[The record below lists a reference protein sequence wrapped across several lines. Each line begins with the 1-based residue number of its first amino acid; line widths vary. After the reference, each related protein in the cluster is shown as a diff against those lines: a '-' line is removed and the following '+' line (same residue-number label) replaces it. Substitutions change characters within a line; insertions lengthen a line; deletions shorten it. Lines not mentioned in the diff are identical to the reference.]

1 MMKTI
6 KVTQEVHSLLSEIG
20 NKKDTYND
28 IILKLIN
35 EHNEQY
41 SEEFEDDQ
49 ADYYNKCIE
58 KIENEEY
65 SDIIEVDFD
74 NIDEELER
82 LESEGIIWNI
92 LKNQQNYS

>member
-1 MMKTI
+1 MKTI
-6 KVTQEVHSLLSEIG
+6 KVTQEVHDMLSEIG
-20 NKKDTYND
+20 SKKDTYND
-28 IILKLIN
+28 IILRLIN
-35 EHNEQY
+35 KYNEQY
-41 SEEFEDDQ
+41 SEEFEDEQ

-58 KIENEEY
+58 KIENEDY

-82 LESEGIIWNI
+82 LESEGIIWNT

>member
-6 KVTQEVHSLLSEIG
+6 KVTQEVHSMLSEIG

-58 KIENEEY
+58 KIENEDY
-65 SDIIEVDFD
+65 NDIIEVDFD
-74 NIDEELER
+74 NIDEELKR
-82 LESEGIIWNI
+82 LESEGII
-92 LKNQQNYS
+92 

>member
-6 KVTQEVHSLLSEIG
+6 KVTEEVHEKLSEIG
-20 NKKDTYND
+20 SKKDTYND

-35 EHNEQY
+35 AYNNQY
-41 SEEFEDDQ
+41 NEEFEDDQ

-58 KIENEEY
+58 KIENEDY

-74 NIDEELER
+74 NLDEELKE
-82 LESEGIIWNI
+82 LENEGII
-92 LKNQQNYS
+92 

>member
-6 KVTQEVHSLLSEIG
+6 KVTQEVHDMLSEIG
-20 NKKDTYND
+20 SKKDTYND

-35 EHNEQY
+35 EHNNQY
-41 SEEFEDDQ
+41 NEEFEDNQ

-58 KIENEEY
+58 KIENEDY

-74 NIDEELER
+74 NIDEELKR
-82 LESEGIIWNI
+82 LESEGII
-92 LKNQQNYS
+92 

>member
-6 KVTQEVHSLLSEIG
+6 KVTQEVHSMLSEIG

-58 KIENEEY
+58 KIENEDY
-65 SDIIEVDFD
+65 GDIIEVDFD

-82 LESEGIIWNI
+82 LESEGII
-92 LKNQQNYS
+92 

>member
-1 MMKTI
+1 M
-6 KVTQEVHSLLSEIG
+6 LSEIG
-20 NKKDTYND
+20 SKKDTYND

-58 KIENEEY
+58 KIENEDY

-82 LESEGIIWNI
+82 LESEGI
-92 LKNQQNYS
+92 L

>member
-6 KVTQEVHSLLSEIG
+6 KVTQEVHSMLSEIG

-58 KIENEEY
+58 KIENEDY

-82 LESEGIIWNI
+82 LESEGTI
-92 LKNQQNYS
+92 

>member
-6 KVTQEVHSLLSEIG
+6 KVTQEVHDMLSEIG
-20 NKKDTYND
+20 NKKNTYND

-58 KIENEEY
+58 KIENEDY

-82 LESEGIIWNI
+82 LESEGII
-92 LKNQQNYS
+92 

>member
-6 KVTQEVHSLLSEIG
+6 KVTLEVHSMLSEIG

-58 KIENEEY
+58 KIENEDY

-82 LESEGIIWNI
+82 LESEGII
-92 LKNQQNYS
+92 

>member
-1 MMKTI
+1 MKTI
-6 KVTQEVHSLLSEIG
+6 KVTEEVHSMLSELG

-58 KIENEEY
+58 KIENEDY

-82 LESEGIIWNI
+82 LESEGI
-92 LKNQQNYS
+92 L

>member
-6 KVTQEVHSLLSEIG
+6 KVTQEVHNMLSEIG
-20 NKKDTYND
+20 SKKDTYND

-58 KIENEEY
+58 KIENEDY

-82 LESEGIIWNI
+82 LESEGI
-92 LKNQQNYS
+92 L

>member
-6 KVTQEVHSLLSEIG
+6 KVTQEVHNMLSEIG
-20 NKKDTYND
+20 SKKDTYND

-58 KIENEEY
+58 KIENEDY
-65 SDIIEVDFD
+65 SNIIEVDFD

-82 LESEGIIWNI
+82 LESEGI
-92 LKNQQNYS
+92 L

>member
-1 MMKTI
+1 MKTI
-6 KVTQEVHSLLSEIG
+6 KVTQEVHSMLSEIG

-58 KIENEEY
+58 KIENEDY

-82 LESEGIIWNI
+82 LESEGII
-92 LKNQQNYS
+92 

>member
-6 KVTQEVHSLLSEIG
+6 KVTQEVHDMLSEIG
-20 NKKDTYND
+20 SKKDTYND

-35 EHNEQY
+35 KYNEL
-41 SEEFEDDQ
+41 SEEEFEDDQ
-49 ADYYNKCIE
+49 AAYYNKCIE
-58 KIENEEY
+58 KIEKEDY

-82 LESEGIIWNI
+82 LESEGII
-92 LKNQQNYS
+92 

>member
-6 KVTQEVHSLLSEIG
+6 KVTQEVHSMLSEIG

-58 KIENEEY
+58 KIENEDY

-82 LESEGIIWNI
+82 LESEGII
-92 LKNQQNYS
+92 

>member
-6 KVTQEVHSLLSEIG
+6 KVTQEVHNMLSEIG
-20 NKKDTYND
+20 SKKDTYND

-35 EHNEQY
+35 EHNKQY

-58 KIENEEY
+58 KIENEDY

-82 LESEGIIWNI
+82 LESEGII
-92 LKNQQNYS
+92 

>member
-1 MMKTI
+1 MKTI
-6 KVTQEVHSLLSEIG
+6 KVTQEVHDMLSEIG
-20 NKKDTYND
+20 SKKDTYND
-28 IILKLIN
+28 IIFKLIK

-49 ADYYNKCIE
+49 ADYYNRCIE
-58 KIENEEY
+58 KIENEDY
-65 SDIIEVDFD
+65 SDIIEVNFD
-74 NIDEELER
+74 NIDEKLER

>member
-6 KVTQEVHSLLSEIG
+6 KVTQEVHDMLSEIG
-20 NKKDTYND
+20 SKKDTYND

-35 EHNEQY
+35 EHNNQY
-41 SEEFEDDQ
+41 NEEFEDDQ

-58 KIENEEY
+58 KIENEDY

-74 NIDEELER
+74 NIDEELKR
-82 LESEGIIWNI
+82 LESEGII
-92 LKNQQNYS
+92 

>member
-1 MMKTI
+1 MKTI
-6 KVTQEVHSLLSEIG
+6 KVTEEVYDMLSEIG

-28 IILKLIN
+28 IILKLIT
-35 EHNEQY
+35 EHNKQY
-41 SEEFEDDQ
+41 NEEFEDDQ
-49 ADYYNKCIE
+49 ADYYNRCIE
-58 KIENEEY
+58 KIENENY